1 MRFVC
6 RNTKST
12 PFGGPFTTL
21 DFKVQNCI
29 FRHELAILNQS
40 PQPVYQVIVN
50 LVLLPRG
57 HDDKVQEGI
66 DSRSKG
72 CLSTVPP
79 GQGYTSL
86 PYPGAG
92 MFRHFGIEI
101 GFKDAAGRSWVR
113 KANGDLL
120 EIKIPPI
127 EYYRINLPVS
137 WAVPEKEIA
146 EDSYPDTEQDFTKIM

>member
-1 MRFVC
+1 MHFPTR
-6 RNTKST
+6 TSYPKSIT
-12 PFGGPFTTL
+12 ATGLSG
-21 DFKVQNCI
+21 DCK
-29 FRHELAILNQS
+29 
-40 PQPVYQVIVN
+40 

-66 DSRSKG
+66 NSRSKG

-146 EDSYPDTEQDFTKIM
+146 EDSYPDTEQEFHKNNVTPRLIAAQIKIIEYM